1 MGESDAE
8 CILLFLLPEVR
19 LEVFCNLGARDI
31 WSIRKTCVTLCDESR
46 NSLLWKL
53 LCKRDYFDAS
63 AVKTL
68 SFPLPKLLE
77 RREQIYIAKK
87 QKNRK
92 RVNTKGGPS
101 ALQTLPAV
109 CVEQFGMSWEWFY
122 SFLGKLSS

>member
-31 WSIRKTCVTLCDESR
+31 ASIRKTCVTLCDESR
-46 NSLLWKL
+46 NPLLWKL
-53 LCKRDYFDAS
+53 LCKRDYFGAS
-63 AVKTL
+63 AVKSL

-77 RREQIYIAKK
+77 RGELYIAKK

-92 RVNTKGGPS
+92 RVNTKGGAA

-122 SFLGKLSS
+122 YFLGKL